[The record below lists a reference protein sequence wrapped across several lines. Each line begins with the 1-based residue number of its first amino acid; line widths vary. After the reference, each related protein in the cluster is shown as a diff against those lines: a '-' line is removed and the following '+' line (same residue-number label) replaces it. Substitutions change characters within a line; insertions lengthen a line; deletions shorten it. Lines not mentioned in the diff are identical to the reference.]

1 VIWLATGFFVVMLF
15 WPLIGE
21 VLTRLS
27 ASGAGGP
34 P

>member
-15 WPLIGE
+15 WPLISE
-21 VLTRLS
+21 VLTRLA